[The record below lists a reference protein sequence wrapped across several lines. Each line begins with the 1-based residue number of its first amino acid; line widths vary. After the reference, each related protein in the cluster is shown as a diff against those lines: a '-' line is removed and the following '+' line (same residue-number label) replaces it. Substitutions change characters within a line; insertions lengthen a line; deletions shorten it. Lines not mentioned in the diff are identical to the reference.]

1 MLTKADLKLLRVGMK
16 LILTRLSWETFASDP
31 CGYW

>member
-1 MLTKADLKLLRVGMK
+1 MLTKAYLKPLRVGME

-31 CGYW
+31 SGYW